1 LISSNYKN
9 FYFNKEKSEWSE
21 DKYGKIFNKIS
32 KGKFIKTFDY
42 YYPTNLETTDVS
54 YLGFFELE
62 IGLKKVVKIFV
73 NVRFFKHTNG
83 AYVFSVYYYRKNDL
97 EYLYFDFKEKDGK
110 KQYDGTSI
118 FTIDALKYDVGYYI
132 QAIGWFDEEYMIINN
147 LTVQYEE
154 DYLFFD
160 YLSYKS
166 EILNEINNN

>member
-1 LISSNYKN
+1 MISSNYKN

-73 NVRFFKHTNG
+73 DNPFFKKYHKT
-83 AYVFSVYYYRKNDL
+83 
-97 EYLYFDFKEKDGK
+97 YFIDEKKYK
-110 KQYDGTSI
+110 KI
-118 FTIDALKYDVGYYI
+118 
-132 QAIGWFDEEYMIINN
+132 
-147 LTVQYEE
+147 
-154 DYLFFD
+154 
-160 YLSYKS
+160 
-166 EILNEINNN
+166 